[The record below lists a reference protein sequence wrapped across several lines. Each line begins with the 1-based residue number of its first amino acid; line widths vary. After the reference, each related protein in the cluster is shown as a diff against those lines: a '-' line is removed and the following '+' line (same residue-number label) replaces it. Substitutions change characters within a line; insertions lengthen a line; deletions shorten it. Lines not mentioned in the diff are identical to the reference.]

1 MIKTAL
7 RKEAL
12 LHPEKAKEQSFNL
25 FLIFFLNIEEF
36 RKENSTR
43 MDKTK
48 HDLVPWYASLD

>member
-1 MIKTAL
+1 MIKIAL

-25 FLIFFLNIEEF
+25 FLIFFNTEEF

-48 HDLVPWYASLD
+48 HNLVPWYAYLD